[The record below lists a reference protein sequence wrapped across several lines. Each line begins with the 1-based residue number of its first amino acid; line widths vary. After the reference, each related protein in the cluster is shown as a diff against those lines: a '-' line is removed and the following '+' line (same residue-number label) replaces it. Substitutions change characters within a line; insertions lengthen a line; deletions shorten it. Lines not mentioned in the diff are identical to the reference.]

1 MLWFDEKSISK
12 VNIIIFGYGIY
23 GRWQYL
29 WVQNFTT
36 QKRNCWPESASKFHM
51 NHEQTT
57 ELVVEG
63 KESKCGCGCAIS
75 KMSQVML
82 LALVFGQKYLRHFLI
97 RWPKFQKMAYVVCTW
112 PESLWKMHF
121 SD

>member
-51 NHEQTT
+51 DHVQTT
-57 ELVVEG
+57 EPVVEG
-63 KESKCGCGCAIS
+63 KEKSQNVDVVVQS
-75 KMSQVML
+75 VKMCQV
-82 LALVFGQKYLRHFLI
+82 
-97 RWPKFQKMAYVVCTW
+97 
-112 PESLWKMHF
+112 
-121 SD
+121 